1 MGLKILQKDAMSN
14 DSGPQHDN
22 ERGGDRADRDAGDG
36 NPKFGRLLLVL
47 LAAVVFCAAL
57 TWVMGAFFPNF
68 PNF

>member
-1 MGLKILQKDAMSN
+1 MEYTTGSESLLRVNMTQNTNQD
-14 DSGPQHDN
+14 D
-22 ERGGDRADRDAGDG
+22 DG

-47 LAAVVFCAAL
+47 GAAVVFCGVL